1 MPEPPSVPPTPE
13 VTPVSSESSKP
24 TTSPSKFPFR
34 LACAAVLVVSFVA
47 YTYITKFKETKITL
61 DQKITSLTTTESTLH
76 QLQTQFSDYKKQ
88 SESKTSIIQKPF
100 MFNGKLVVDGNGK
113 PTFVKIY
120 VKDKK
125 SSDIGSSSVFN
136 ELSQTVTVT
145 QAVTVVTHRVED
157 TVSGTKTNGSA
168 YLSIPAEVFLGKIPR
183 VGAGVQHNFFFG
195 SVIGLGAGLNDLS
208 LQDPLKSIYFDMHVG
223 LGIQ

>member
-1 MPEPPSVPPTPE
+1 MPEPTISTTPEIVPPETPKSL
-13 VTPVSSESSKP
+13 PAQ
-24 TTSPSKFPFR
+24 SKFPFR
-34 LACAAVLVVSFVA
+34 LACVAVLVVSIVA

-76 QLQTQFSDYKKQ
+76 QLQSQFSDYKKQ

-145 QAVTVVTHRVED
+145 QAVTVVTHKVED
-157 TVSGTKTNGSA
+157 ITSGVKINGSA
-168 YLSIPAEVFLGKIPR
+168 YLAIPTEVFTGKIPR
-183 VGAGVQHNFFFG
+183 IGAGVQHNFFLG
-195 SVIGLGAGLNDLS
+195 SVIGLGAGLNDLT
-208 LQDPLKSIYFDMHVG
+208 LKDPLKSIYVDMHVG